1 MTTELD
7 IAEAIRD
14 GTLPSP
20 QRVGDMFLYNM
31 RLTGTGFAFRPAR
44 DEHVFRPVENFLT
57 PEFVGRCAGLPITLG
72 HPESGVLDTEEF
84 ANRAIGSVMFAFVQG
99 DEVRC
104 IARIYDAPAA
114 EAMAS
119 GELSTSPSVVFTALD
134 GNVNMPLDDGSTLL
148 VEGTPSALSHCA
160 IVPRGVWDKGGP
172 PTGIQTDAFEKG
184 YSAMSEDNKVEEPGD
199 QDRKDADRS
208 DDRNGELLNKLLTC
222 LDGLH
227 KRMDAWDAANAKT
240 DGAVAPPEMASEPSP
255 EMALDVFKRRAAD
268 AAEARRMDAA
278 LTAAQVKA
286 DAAFQA
292 WGKQAPP
299 PIASETALR
308 YRVRTANMLKH
319 HSKLYGGV
327 DLSAVAAADSA
338 AFDAVELQIM
348 ADAVEASKNPGGLP
362 GGEFRPMTHVDPL
375 TGVRTTRFF
384 GEGTFISRL
393 KPDSM
398 RVVRFL
404 DGRDSARN

>member
-72 HPESGVLDTEEF
+72 HPEFGVLDTEEF

-104 IARIYDAPAA
+104 IARIYDAHRRPKRWRAGESGRRRRRSCSPRSMATSTCRLTMAA
-114 EAMAS
+114 RCWSKGPPRPCLTVPSFRAVS
-119 GELSTSPSVVFTALD
+119 GTRA
-134 GNVNMPLDDGSTLL
+134 
-148 VEGTPSALSHCA
+148 A
-160 IVPRGVWDKGGP
+160 R

-268 AAEARRMDAA
+268 AAEARGMDAA

-327 DLSAVAAADSA
+327 DL
-338 AFDAVELQIM
+338 FC
-348 ADAVEASKNPGGLP
+348 
-362 GGEFRPMTHVDPL
+362 R
-375 TGVRTTRFF
+375 
-384 GEGTFISRL
+384 
-393 KPDSM
+393 
-398 RVVRFL
+398 
-404 DGRDSARN
+404 GRCRQCCIRRC